1 MAYTKDQKRIAQLL
15 GINKL
20 NSQNDVR
27 QINEA
32 KDAAQQLGIR
42 NLDSQNDVRQI
53 REYLASNNSGG
64 SNDTPPTT
72 AGNTEIEEVP
82 PAYQTAIDN
91 MQVTIDNLTT
101 SLSDR
106 ANDFSNLES
115 SFETKLGTLATQ
127 LTERETNFRNKL
139 QEQQDNFDK
148 MQTTL
153 LGQMNPAFRN
163 PVMGVRFA
171 GKNNLNRQGLNKTFG
186 RSGSRIQGIKNTS
199 LNVT

>member
-1 MAYTKDQKRIAQLL
+1 MAYTKDQKRIAKLL
-15 GINKL
+15 GIKNL

-27 QINEA
+27 QIAEA

-42 NLDSQNDVRQI
+42 NLDSQNDVKQI
-53 REYLASNNSGG
+53 REYLASNNSSGSSGSSG
-64 SNDTPPTT
+64 SNE
-72 AGNTEIEEVP
+72 NTEVEQIP
-82 PAYQTAIDN
+82 SAYQTAVDGMQSRIDE
-91 MQVTIDNLTT
+91 LTQ

-106 ANDFSNLES
+106 SNDFSALES
-115 SFETKLGTLATQ
+115 SFETKLGALSTQLAT
-127 LTERETNFRNKL
+127 RETNFRNKL